1 MIRYMKSP
9 RSWCA
14 VAAFAL
20 LGLGVGIGAVAASP
34 LDDTADLRGQAISQR
49 FLPSGASI
57 VVTMDSTACVVSRR
71 IEIETSVYAGPDG
84 TLIPFAG
91 IRRSIAASVQA
102 VAPQTE
108 GPQTEGPQ
116 TGAPGFRI
124 QLKYSPAPGTPI
136 LLTLD
141 GQQTDLQS
149 LLEPSTDSLWI
160 DGPQAAALQ
169 AAFSAGER
177 PLLRATSADTAHL
190 VTDYLDA
197 PDLAALAACQATLSA
212 PPVGVYGVLYPVP
225 LTNEIRVTFTADPAT
240 TPLATLRG

>member
-102 VAPQTE
+102 VA
-108 GPQTEGPQ
+108 PQ